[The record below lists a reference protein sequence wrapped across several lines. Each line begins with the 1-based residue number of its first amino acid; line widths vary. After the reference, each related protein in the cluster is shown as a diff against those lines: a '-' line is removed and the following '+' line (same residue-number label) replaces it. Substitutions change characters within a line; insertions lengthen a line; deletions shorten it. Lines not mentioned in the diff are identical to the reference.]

1 MQLGQ
6 YNELYDEGFR
16 RCPHCGATWSTYC
29 GSPFIICGKRGSLYD
44 HLSWE
49 TINYMVK
56 LQEGKVI
63 IEKGLYNDKNN
74 FNNKTFFYRSEKE
87 KSYSKTQR
95 TNLDYPTNP
104 WLLKAEEKKSM
115 N

>member
-1 MQLGQ
+1 MPSLRNDVE
-6 YNELYDEGFR
+6 YILWF
-16 RCPHCGATWSTYC
+16 
-29 GSPFIICGKRGSLYD
+29 PFYYLWKKGSLND

-74 FNNKTFFYRSEKE
+74 FNNKTFFYRNEDE

-95 TNLDYPTNP
+95 TKLDYPTNP

>member
-1 MQLGQ
+1 MKVLGDALIV
-6 YNELYDEGFR
+6 ER
-16 RCPHCGATWSTYC
+16 RGVNIVVPLLLFVEKGEVYM
-29 GSPFIICGKRGSLYD
+29 IIYLGR
-44 HLSWE
+44 HLLV
-49 TINYMVK
+49 MVK

-74 FNNKTFFYRSEKE
+74 FNNKTFFYRNEEE

-95 TNLDYPTNP
+95 TKLDYPTNP

>member
-1 MQLGQ
+1 MPSWRNDVEYILW
-6 YNELYDEGFR
+6 F
-16 RCPHCGATWSTYC
+16 
-29 GSPFIICGKRGSLYD
+29 PFYYLWKKGSLND

-74 FNNKTFFYRSEKE
+74 FNNKTLFYRNEEE
-87 KSYSKTQR
+87 KSYLKTQR
-95 TNLDYPTNP
+95 TKLDYPTNP
-104 WLLKAEEKKSM
+104 WLLKAEEKK
-115 N
+115 